1 MADKS
6 ELRKHPRKHYGRPA
20 WIDVGDGSPRLCM
33 VYDLS
38 ETGVGI
44 RLATDETPPAQ
55 FTLLFTRTGRPSR
68 RCRVLWQDGHRIGCE
83 FVDRVLLN
91 KRKLSA

>member
-44 RLATDETPPAQ
+44 RLATDETLQPSSRFCSRELADPADGAA
-55 FTLLFTRTGRPSR
+55 FFGRMGTGS
-68 RCRVLWQDGHRIGCE
+68 VANL
-83 FVDRVLLN
+83 
-91 KRKLSA
+91 